1 MKNERIWQS
10 YVPSVFAVAL
20 LIVSVLLT
28 MAVQGGPPAQ
38 QHVGLE
44 SSTTAS
50 SQASS
55 VEGSQ
60 AGASS
65 TAAPVNTA
73 PKDEMR
79 AVWVPYMSLAM
90 SSQADQSQAA
100 FQKKFDAIVANAK
113 SKGMNT
119 LIVHVRPFGDAL
131 YPSDY
136 FPWSHILTGMQ
147 GVNPGYDP
155 LAYMV
160 QATHKSGMKI
170 HAWVNPLRIRTNNTP
185 TVLAQSNPYNKW
197 DLQKLSG
204 RTVTLDNGSYYN
216 PAYPEVLKLVTDGV
230 GEIVKKYDVDGIQ
243 FDDYFYP
250 TESSVFDTGS
260 YGAYLAEAK
269 KNGSAME
276 LLEWRRAN
284 INKMV
289 SMVYREIKSIKPNV
303 LFGISPQGNVQNDLR
318 MGADVVSWAST
329 AGYVDYICPQLYV
342 NFENPILPF
351 DQGAKQWKQMVT
363 AKGVQLYFGLAVYKA
378 GTDVDEGTWKK
389 SSDILQKQI
398 ELGRQ
403 IGSGGFMFYAYDQL
417 DAEHS
422 REEVK
427 NVIKLL
433 N

>member
-1 MKNERIWQS
+1 MKHERLWQG
-10 YVPSVFAVAL
+10 YGASVAAVAL
-20 LIVSVLLT
+20 LIASVLLT
-28 MAVQGGPPAQ
+28 MTVQGGPPGQ
-38 QHVGLE
+38 DKTGPE
-44 SSTTAS
+44 SSGNT
-50 SQASS
+50 SS
-55 VEGSQ
+55 V
-60 AGASS
+60 SS
-65 TAAPVNTA
+65 AAESSSSSGTPVSTV
-73 PKDEMR
+73 PEDEMR

-100 FQKKFDAIVANAK
+100 FQKKFDAIVSNAK

-131 YPSDY
+131 YQSDY
-136 FPWSHILTGMQ
+136 FPWSHILTGVQ

-160 QATHKSGMKI
+160 QASHKAGLKI

-185 TVLAQSNPYNKW
+185 TVLAQSNPYYKW
-197 DLQKLSG
+197 QVQKLSG
-204 RTVTLDNGSYYN
+204 RTVTLDNGIYYN
-216 PAYPEVLKLVTDGV
+216 PAYPEVLKLITDGV
-230 GEIVKKYDVDGIQ
+230 AEIVKKYDVDGVQ

-250 TESSVFDTGS
+250 TESSIFDTGS

-269 KNGSAME
+269 KNGTAMD
-276 LLEWRRAN
+276 LFEWRRAN
-284 INKMV
+284 VNKMV
-289 SMVYREIKSIKPNV
+289 SMVYREIKSIKPSV
-303 LFGISPQGNVQNDLR
+303 VFGISPQANVQNDLR

-351 DQGAKQWKQMVT
+351 DDGAKQWRQMVT

-378 GTDVDEGTWKK
+378 GSDADEGTWKK
-389 SSDILQKQI
+389 SSDILKKQI

-403 IGSGGFMFYAYDQL
+403 VGSGGFMFYAYDQL

-422 REEVK
+422 REEVQ
-427 NVIKLL
+427 NAIKLL

>member
-1 MKNERIWQS
+1 MKHERLWQS
-10 YVPSVFAVAL
+10 YGASVAAVAL
-20 LIVSVLLT
+20 LIASVLLT
-28 MAVQGGPPAQ
+28 MAVQGGPPGQ
-38 QHVGLE
+38 GQSGPE
-44 SSTTAS
+44 SSGQTSTAS
-50 SQASS
+50 SAS
-55 VEGSQ
+55 EP
-60 AGASS
+60 SS
-65 TAAPVNTA
+65 SSGTNPVNTV
-73 PKDEMR
+73 PGDEMR

-90 SSQADQSQAA
+90 NAEADQSQAA

-131 YPSDY
+131 YQSDY

-160 QATHKSGMKI
+160 QATHKAGLKI

-185 TVLAQSNPYNKW
+185 TALAQNNPYNKW
-197 DLQKLSG
+197 QLQKLSG
-204 RTVTLDNGSYYN
+204 RTVTLDNGIYYN
-216 PAYPEVLKLVTDGV
+216 PAYPEVLKLITDGV
-230 GEIVKKYDVDGIQ
+230 AEIVKKYDVDGVQ

-250 TESSVFDTGS
+250 TESSIFDTGS

-269 KNGSAME
+269 KSGNAMD
-276 LLEWRRAN
+276 LFEWRRAN

-289 SMVYREIKSIKPNV
+289 SMVYREIKSIKPGV
-303 LFGISPQGNVQNDLR
+303 VFGISPQGNVQNDLR

-351 DQGAKQWKQMVT
+351 DDGAKQWRQMVT

-378 GTDVDEGTWKK
+378 GSDADEGTWKK
-389 SSDILQKQI
+389 SNDILQKQV

-403 IGSGGFMFYAYDQL
+403 IGGGGFMFYAYDQL

-422 REEVK
+422 REEVQ
-427 NVIKLL
+427 NVILSL
-433 N
+433 IHI